1 MDIPVYSSFE
11 DMENKNAAKTA
22 AAPTGVEGDD
32 LFFFEMNDDS
42 MEPRFAK
49 GSPILCRCTQ
59 KAKPGSTVI
68 FAVGQKYYLRNMT
81 YDKDFLTFFAE
92 NKEYED
98 IFFAGV
104 NLRSAKIKAIVV
116 E

>member
-42 MEPRFAK
+42 MEPV
-49 GSPILCRCTQ
+49 SYTHL
-59 KAKPGSTVI
+59 
-68 FAVGQKYYLRNMT
+68 L
-81 YDKDFLTFFAE
+81 
-92 NKEYED
+92 
-98 IFFAGV
+98 
-104 NLRSAKIKAIVV
+104 
-116 E
+116 